1 MLLRWFLL
9 LALLSGCSLAPVI
22 SLPTETVPGESL
34 GWETIAPGMEQRLY
48 TTETNL
54 PLLQTVRVDPAQV
67 IFRAVYRPGSPL
79 TLDEWQEALPDAQ
92 VIINAN
98 FFTPENTVLG
108 TLISDGL
115 VYGQPYRDRG
125 GAFVIENGLPRIVSN
140 LREPYQGQAW
150 QQAVQAFPLLVD
162 DGTAAYTNVN
172 DRQIARRTV
181 IAQDAQGRILLMVTP
196 GLGISLPAL
205 SSVLAELDAE
215 IVMALNLDGGGST
228 MMRVAPSGY
237 RLLSFDP
244 VPAVLAVYG
253 SG

>member
-1 MLLRWFLL
+1 MLLCWFLL
-9 LALLSGCSLAPVI
+9 LALLSGCSLAPVV
-22 SLPTETVPGESL
+22 SLPTATVPGESS
-34 GWETIAPGMEQRLY
+34 GWETIAPGMEQRLFS
-48 TTETNL
+48 TETNL
-54 PLLQTVRVDPAQV
+54 PLLQAVRLDPAQV
-67 IFRAVYRPGSPL
+67 TFRAAYRPGNPI

-92 VIINAN
+92 IIINAN

-108 TLISDGL
+108 TLISDGV

-125 GAFVIENGLPRIVSN
+125 GTFLVENGVVRIVSN

-162 DGTAAYTNVN
+162 NGSAAYTSA
-172 DRQIARRTV
+172 RASRIARRTV

-196 GLGISLPAL
+196 GLGLSLPAL
-205 SSVLAELDAE
+205 SETLAELDAE

-228 MMRVAPSGY
+228 MMSAAPFGY
-237 RLLSFDP
+237 RLPSFDP

-253 SG
+253 IE